1 MTTHLY
7 QYTIPFGGNYYWT
20 KHSLAK
26 MAFYGL
32 SESRVKRV
40 LRFPQRTEKGI
51 APETIASMQ
60 TAGSKKHP
68 YEIWVMYQIQNEI
81 SKIKNKKLNSKFKI
95 NNENVIASKVPAWQ
109 SDRKQSLKTRH
120 GLRPR
125 DNRRKIITIIS
136 AWKYPGI
143 TKPGEPIP
151 IPQDILEEILQNYT

>member
-1 MTTHLY
+1 MQHFEY
-7 QYTIPFGGNYYWT
+7 KIPLSGAYYWT

-32 SESRVKRV
+32 SESRVKRI

-60 TAGSKKHP
+60 TSGSKKHP
-68 YEIWVMYQIQNEI
+68 YEIWVMYQIKNQIRQQADKVKSANWRTK
-81 SKIKNKKLNSKFKI
+81 SNPPAGGKNRNQQTIK
-95 NNENVIASKVPAWQ
+95 Q
-109 SDRKQSLKTRH
+109 
-120 GLRPR
+120 
-125 DNRRKIITIIS
+125 IIIIS

-151 IPQDILEEILQNYT
+151 IPQDILEEILKNYI